1 MPALLVILI
10 VAFLVLLLL
19 IGFNL
24 LGVLLMLVVA
34 GLVGVL
40 ADAIVPG
47 RLPWGFLGAIL
58 AGLVGSWLGVALFG
72 EIGPTIFGIP
82 IISAFIGALIVAF
95 VVARPGATVDAAALD
110 ALCLANIARYK
121 RPRAYRFV
129 DELPK
134 NNYGK
139 ILKTELRARLRS
151 ETEQR

>member
-1 MPALLVILI
+1 MFREEVAMPALLVILI

-72 EIGPTIFGIP
+72 EIGRPSSEYRLSRP
-82 IISAFIGALIVAF
+82 SSA
-95 VVARPGATVDAAALD
+95 R
-110 ALCLANIARYK
+110 
-121 RPRAYRFV
+121 
-129 DELPK
+129 
-134 NNYGK
+134 
-139 ILKTELRARLRS
+139 
-151 ETEQR
+151 